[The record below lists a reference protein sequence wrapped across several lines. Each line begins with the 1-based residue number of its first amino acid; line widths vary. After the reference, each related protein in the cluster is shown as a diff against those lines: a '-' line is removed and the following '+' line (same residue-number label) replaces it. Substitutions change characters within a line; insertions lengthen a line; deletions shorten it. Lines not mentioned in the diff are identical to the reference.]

1 MKLGE
6 VLYIIYTDSAG
17 ERGSLLSWDVSKD
30 HSKPKSFILFLRV
43 TRFIPSSSGSV
54 PLITICSVA
63 LRRDFAKQR
72 VQEEL
77 NERWETVVR
86 TPHLFPN

>member
-17 ERGSLLSWDVSKD
+17 ERGGLLSWDVSKD

-43 TRFIPSSSGSV
+43 IRLIPNSSGFV
-54 PLITICSVA
+54 PLITIWNVP
-63 LRRDFAKQR
+63 LRRDFGK
-72 VQEEL
+72 
-77 NERWETVVR
+77 
-86 TPHLFPN
+86 